1 MRTVLKL
8 RWLVLVLWIAIAA
21 GLMLTAPNMESL
33 VREKGQITVP
43 EGYSSTKAAKLI
55 EEMKK
60 GSPEAEGERSSVL
73 VFHGTEKLTQAQ
85 LDEIKRGVDKLKNA
99 KDSAGVSSVMTH
111 FDNKE
116 LEKQMVSED
125 GKTVLVLVN
134 TAKDGREAKEV
145 RDALYGTVSDVKV
158 EHYYTGNW
166 LIQEDVMAS
175 SQEGLKKTEYI
186 TVIFILAILFIVFRS
201 AVAPFIPLLTV
212 GFSYLVSQSVVAFLV
227 KYADFPLSNFTQIF
241 LVAVL
246 FGIGTDY
253 CILLISRFKEELA
266 HSGDKTEAIL
276 ATYRTAGRTVFFS
289 GLAVL
294 VGFASIGLS
303 TFVLYRSA
311 VAVAVG
317 VAVMLLALVTLV
329 PFFMAVLGKVIFWP
343 AKGSLE
349 HKPSRLWGAVG
360 SFSLKKPL
368 WSLVILAVIIV
379 PFLVAYKGS
388 TSFNSL
394 DEIGEKYDSVKAFN
408 LISSSFGPGDTLPST
423 VVVKTDKPLD
433 NSEGLAAVEQ
443 ITRELAKVDGVKNVR
458 SVTRPTGEPL
468 DDLQVSTQ
476 VDKLEGGIGQS
487 GDGLGEIGKGLSEAS
502 GALSANAPKL
512 NEAANGAKQLV
523 DGTNAL
529 KTGVVQLG
537 DGLERLEAGLRSG
550 SAGAGELRA
559 GLAQAKASADQLAA
573 ASNDLLAGY
582 KQVGG
587 GLGQLTQAY
596 GDVASQAS
604 GLAQGLGD
612 VGKGLGGLAQKYPE
626 LKSDPDFL
634 KTQGAVTQLQTGA
647 AQLGEG
653 LKQLNQQLAGANQG
667 LQQAN
672 AGFEKAAAGQA
683 ALAQGLAQLSD
694 GIAKLQAGIDQAAD
708 GQGQIVAKLP
718 ELTKGFDKL
727 NSGQKELQ
735 QGFAQLNGQ
744 LGELTGGLDKS
755 VNGLSQVSGGLKS
768 AQDYLKELSAAPNK
782 QISGWFM
789 PQDVIS
795 GAEFQPS
802 LDAYMSKDRKIAK
815 FEVIFEGNPYEVE
828 TLEQSGELTAAVE
841 RAVKGTPLQNA
852 AYAVDGVTSMN
863 NDLKNISAADY
874 SRTAMLMLI
883 GIALI
888 LIVLFRSIVIPI
900 YLILSLLL
908 TYYTSM
914 AITEVIF
921 VRMLGYSGI
930 SWAVPFFGFV
940 MLMALGIDYSIFLMD
955 RFKEYR
961 HLSPQQAI
969 LEAMKNMGTVIMSAA
984 LILGGTFAAML
995 PSGVMSLLQ
1004 IATIV
1009 LCGLFL
1015 YALIMLPLFIP
1026 VMVRMFGPANWWPFM
1041 GRKERGEDAS
1051 YSADPASSS
1060 LH

>member
-1 MRTVLKL
+1 
-8 RWLVLVLWIAIAA
+8 
-21 GLMLTAPNMESL
+21 
-33 VREKGQITVP
+33 
-43 EGYSSTKAAKLI
+43 
-55 EEMKK
+55 
-60 GSPEAEGERSSVL
+60 
-73 VFHGTEKLTQAQ
+73 
-85 LDEIKRGVDKLKNA
+85 
-99 KDSAGVSSVMTH
+99 
-111 FDNKE
+111 
-116 LEKQMVSED
+116 
-125 GKTVLVLVN
+125 
-134 TAKDGREAKEV
+134 
-145 RDALYGTVSDVKV
+145 
-158 EHYYTGNW
+158 
-166 LIQEDVMAS
+166 
-175 SQEGLKKTEYI
+175 
-186 TVIFILAILFIVFRS
+186 
-201 AVAPFIPLLTV
+201 
-212 GFSYLVSQSVVAFLV
+212 
-227 KYADFPLSNFTQIF
+227 
-241 LVAVL
+241 
-246 FGIGTDY
+246 
-253 CILLISRFKEELA
+253 
-266 HSGDKTEAIL
+266 
-276 ATYRTAGRTVFFS
+276 
-289 GLAVL
+289 
-294 VGFASIGLS
+294 
-303 TFVLYRSA
+303 
-311 VAVAVG
+311 
-317 VAVMLLALVTLV
+317 
-329 PFFMAVLGKVIFWP
+329 
-343 AKGSLE
+343 
-349 HKPSRLWGAVG
+349 
-360 SFSLKKPL
+360 
-368 WSLVILAVIIV
+368 
-379 PFLVAYKGS
+379 
-388 TSFNSL
+388 
-394 DEIGEKYDSVKAFN
+394 
-408 LISSSFGPGDTLPST
+408 
-423 VVVKTDKPLD
+423 
-433 NSEGLAAVEQ
+433 
-443 ITRELAKVDGVKNVR
+443 
-458 SVTRPTGEPL
+458 
-468 DDLQVSTQ
+468 
-476 VDKLEGGIGQS
+476 
-487 GDGLGEIGKGLSEAS
+487 
-502 GALSANAPKL
+502 
-512 NEAANGAKQLV
+512 
-523 DGTNAL
+523 
-529 KTGVVQLG
+529 
-537 DGLERLEAGLRSG
+537 GLRSG

-573 ASNDLLAGY
+573 ASSDLLAGY

-596 GDVASQAS
+596 ADVASQAS

-612 VGKGLGGLAQKYPE
+612 VGQGLGGLAQKYPE

-634 KTQGAVTQLQTGA
+634 KTQGAVTQLQAGA
-647 AQLGEG
+647 TQLGEG
-653 LKQLNQQLAGANQG
+653 LQQLNRQLAGANQG

-672 AGFEKAAAGQA
+672 TGFEKAAAGQA

-708 GQGQIVAKLP
+708 GQGRIVAKLP

-727 NSGQKELQ
+727 SSGQKELQ

-755 VNGLSQVSGGLKS
+755 VDGLSQVSGGLKS

-795 GAEFQPS
+795 GADFQPS

-1051 YSADPASSS
+1051 YGTDSASHS